1 MVIAELTLPAQ
12 PDQVW
17 RHLREPALIS
27 RWFGWEYE
35 GLGHEIDV
43 IFLQEVTVDD
53 RRHVLDFGDGVESGD
68 RFELEDLGV
77 ETLLRITRGAPD
89 EGYDDITEGWI
100 TFLNQLRFA
109 LENHSGDPRHTL
121 FYSGTGALSPMAEL
135 RIEAR
140 PAGTPYE
147 LDLIGQPVK
156 GQVWYTS
163 EHQLGLTVDAWGNGL
178 LVLSHIPPG
187 EQKPDG
193 ATMAILSVYGD
204 VDRDALDARWRAWW
218 EPRYPEQLNLGG

>member
-100 TFLNQLRFA
+100 TFAQQLRFA
-109 LENHSGDPRHTL
+109 IERGGRAERRTL
-121 FYSGTGALSPMAEL
+121 HLAAPAAVPGAAALAAEL
-135 RIEAR
+135 PGAPWYRTEHQAGIITKDGLLAVWEKP
-140 PAGTPYE
+140 PAGTAAMT
-147 LDLIGQPVK
+147 LTSFGGPVD
-156 GQVWYTS
+156 
-163 EHQLGLTVDAWGNGL
+163 EA
-178 LVLSHIPPG
+178 P
-187 EQKPDG
+187 
-193 ATMAILSVYGD
+193 
-204 VDRDALDARWRAWW
+204 WRAWW
-218 EPRYPEQLNLGG
+218 SEHVER